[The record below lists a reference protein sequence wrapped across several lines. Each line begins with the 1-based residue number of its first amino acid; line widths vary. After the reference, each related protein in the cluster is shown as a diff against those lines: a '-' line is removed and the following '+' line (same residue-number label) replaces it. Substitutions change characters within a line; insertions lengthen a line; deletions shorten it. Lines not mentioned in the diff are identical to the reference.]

1 MYLYAFTLYSPSHLV
16 IPQPLCHLNHL
27 SGGTMAFCCCPK
39 VNPGSSFRAHPTTH
53 GAHALRSGPP
63 FIGAGRIWY
72 TRLST
77 WSVGYLRIPLH
88 KWMVYIISY
97 YFKILLPQK
106 NRRLHMNGV
115 SVSICNDL
123 GCILSHCFLKLHE
136 TSMKPRMAWVNQR
149 SSRLRWGHLHPF
161 HTLQIRCWDGTLL
174 FWLGRLR
181 KGTVVFWFV
190 ILSHD
195 DWYIDDV

>member
-27 SGGTMAFCCCPK
+27 SGGTMAFCRCPK

-72 TRLST
+72 MRLST

-88 KWMVYIISY
+88 KMDGVHYFILFQFFLPPTKIEDYIWMVYLYLYVMIWVVHCP
-97 YFKILLPQK
+97 F
-106 NRRLHMNGV
+106 V
-115 SVSICNDL
+115 SWN
-123 GCILSHCFLKLHE
+123 
-136 TSMKPRMAWVNQR
+136 SMKPAWSSMAWVNRR

-161 HTLQIRCWDGTLL
+161 HTLQIRCLRRESCCFDLGGCAKLL
-174 FWLGRLR
+174 SFWL
-181 KGTVVFWFV
+181 FV
-190 ILSHD
+190 IL
-195 DWYIDDV
+195 

>member
-27 SGGTMAFCCCPK
+27 SGGTMAFCRCPK

-72 TRLST
+72 MRLST

-88 KWMVYIISY
+88 KMDGVHYFILFQFFLPPTKIEDYIWMVYLYLYVMIWVVHCP
-97 YFKILLPQK
+97 F
-106 NRRLHMNGV
+106 V
-115 SVSICNDL
+115 SWN
-123 GCILSHCFLKLHE
+123 
-136 TSMKPRMAWVNQR
+136 SMKPAWNPPWHESTGGAHGCAEGICIHSTHCRYVA
-149 SSRLRWGHLHPF
+149 
-161 HTLQIRCWDGTLL
+161 WDGN
-174 FWLGRLR
+174 
-181 KGTVVFWFV
+181 VVVLTWEVALNYCCFG
-190 ILSHD
+190 L
-195 DWYIDDV
+195 WYCI